1 MKSAATVMT
10 VAALGL
16 PLVASA
22 ADASEPAVPRV
33 WTATWVASP
42 QPVWGPDFLFPTNVL
57 PELRE
62 QTVRQVA
69 RVSLG
74 GQRLRIVLSNTY
86 GKEPLTIG
94 KAAVARPRGGDEG
107 AVAEDSQRVVTF
119 GGQEAATI
127 LPGASLVSDPVALP
141 VPALAQIAVSVY
153 LPKATPV
160 STFHWDGRQT
170 SWIVRGDQT
179 TAPVLKT
186 DEDSAQSTTARP
198 LLTSIQVEADQTVR
212 TVAVIGDSITDGATA
227 SLDNDSRWPDFLA
240 ARLAPHGVG
249 VVNAGISGA
258 RLLSDGMGVNALARL
273 ERDVLAQPGV
283 RSVIVVLGINDIAW
297 PGTAFAREAPRPI
310 LDELTAGYRQLI
322 EQARSRGLR
331 VIGATLTPFDGAL
344 PGTPLED
351 YYHPDKDTLRRQVN
365 EWIRHSGAFDAV
377 IDFDAALRD
386 PAHPSRMA
394 ARFDSGDRLHPGD
407 EGNRAMADAVALD
420 ALLPGLGAAPATDAT
435 PAAVSSQEP

>member
-1 MKSAATVMT
+1 MRPAVTIMA

-16 PLVASA
+16 PFVASA

-33 WTATWVASP
+33 WTATWTASP
-42 QPVWGPDFLFPTNVL
+42 QPVWGSDFLFPTNV
-57 PELRE
+57 PSELHD
-62 QTVRQVA
+62 QTVRQIA

-94 KAAVARPRGGDEG
+94 KAAVASSRGGDHG

-141 VPALAQIAVSVY
+141 LPALAQVAVSVY

-170 SWIVRGDQT
+170 SWIVRGDRT
-179 TAPVLKT
+179 TAPVLNT
-186 DEDSAQSTTARP
+186 DEDSAQSTTART
-198 LLTSIQVEADQTVR
+198 LLAGIQVEADQTSR
-212 TVAVIGDSITDGATA
+212 AVAVIGDSITDGATA
-227 SLDNDSRWPDFLA
+227 SLDKDSRWPDFLA
-240 ARLAPHGVG
+240 ARLAPHGVA

-297 PGTAFAREAPRPI
+297 PGTAFAREAPRPT
-310 LDELTAGYRQLI
+310 LEALTAGYRQLI

-331 VIGATLTPFDGAL
+331 VIGATLTPFEGAL

-351 YYHPDKDTLRRQVN
+351 YYHADKDALRRQVN

-377 IDFDAALRD
+377 IDFDAVLRD

-394 ARFDSGDRLHPGD
+394 SRFDSGDRLHPGD
-407 EGNRAMADAVALD
+407 EGNRAMADAVDLD
-420 ALLPGLGAAPATDAT
+420 ALLPGLAAT
-435 PAAVSSQEP
+435 PAAVTSQEP